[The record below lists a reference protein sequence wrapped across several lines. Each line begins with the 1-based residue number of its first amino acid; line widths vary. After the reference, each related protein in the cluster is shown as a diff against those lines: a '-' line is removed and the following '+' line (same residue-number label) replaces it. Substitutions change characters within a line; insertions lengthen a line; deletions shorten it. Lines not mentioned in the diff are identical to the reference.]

1 MKNSIFLLFSLTFL
15 FYGCKKEE
23 EHYIEK
29 IEVVRY
35 YEGPCPDNVVFSLRV
50 SKEVYEIIVDEN
62 IKRYILEA
70 EDSIYINYTNP
81 AFGIDKLSDNKIEFH
96 FITPYFLI
104 NRKRINYFSEEKV
117 LENKLNS
124 SKDLKLKLFVGNKV
138 FEFKNK

>member
-15 FYGCKKEE
+15 FYGCKMGEE
-23 EHYIEK
+23 NYIEK

-50 SKEVYEIIVDEN
+50 SKEAFKIINEEN
-62 IKRYILEA
+62 IDRYILEA

-81 AFGIDKLSDNKIEFH
+81 AFVIYKFPDDKLEFH
-96 FITPYFLI
+96 FITPYFLS
-104 NRKRINYFSEEKV
+104 NTKRNNYCLEEEI

-124 SKDLKLKLFVGNKV
+124 SKVLKLKLFVGNKV

>member
-1 MKNSIFLLFSLTFL
+1 MRSSIFLLFSITFL

-23 EHYIEK
+23 ANYIEK
-29 IEVVRY
+29 IEVIRY
-35 YEGPCPDNVVFSLRV
+35 YEGPSPDNVVFSLRV
-50 SKEVYEIIVDEN
+50 SKEAFEIIDEEN
-62 IKRYILEA
+62 IERYILEA

-81 AFGIDKLSDNKIEFH
+81 AFGIYKFPDNKLEFH
-96 FITPYFLI
+96 FITPYFLT